1 MTEATAWQHNA
12 QAMSIQQSMISPT
25 ANPGLEQALRE
36 RLEQRAALSGSL
48 GELRP
53 LAVRLGLIQDSISP
67 RLREPVLALFAADHG
82 LAVDGIPM
90 RRGRSTRD
98 LAHLALDGQLP
109 LASIARAQGMHFR
122 VVDCG
127 VADKLA
133 PHANLMTRKIAHG
146 TRNARV
152 GQAMALEQAHA
163 GVRAGMEISDNLPG
177 NVLVC
182 AGMGQGSEEA
192 AALILSQLT
201 DVPMRDFIISGPDMA
216 QDELAK
222 LLAVLQPAQLRHRD
236 SKDPMEVLAAFGGFE
251 IAVMVGA
258 ILVAASKR
266 SLILIDGIS
275 ACAALKVAVNIAPP
289 VTDYV
294 LFCRSSSHRGIDEA
308 LATFHASAL
317 LELGLE
323 SLDGTGSALA
333 WPMLRSAAAV
343 LGDSGEGS
351 VAANG
356 HFGGH
361 SAEGP
366 PQMQAAS

>member
-1 MTEATAWQHNA
+1 MP
-12 QAMSIQQSMISPT
+12 IQQSMISPT

-36 RLEQRAALSGSL
+36 RLEERASLCGGL

-53 LAVRLGLIQDSISP
+53 LAVRLGLIQDSIAP

-82 LAVDGIPM
+82 LAVEGIPM
-90 RRGRSTRD
+90 RYGHSTRD

-109 LASIARAQGMHFR
+109 LAAFARAQGMSLR

-127 VADKLA
+127 VADKLM
-133 PHANLMTRKIAHG
+133 PHGRLMMRKIAHG
-146 TRNARV
+146 TRNSRV
-152 GQAMALEQAHA
+152 GHAMTLEQAHA
-163 GVRAGMEISDNLPG
+163 GVRAGMEISDALPG
-177 NVLVC
+177 NALAC
-182 AGMGQGSEEA
+182 AGIGQGSEEA
-192 AALILSQLT
+192 AALLLSQLS
-201 DVPMRDFIISGPDMA
+201 DVPLRDFVVAGPDMSQDLLGKQLSILQGA
-216 QDELAK
+216 QF
-222 LLAVLQPAQLRHRD
+222 RHREL
-236 SKDPMEVLAAFGGFE
+236 SDPMEMLAAYGGFE

-275 ACAALKVAVNIAPP
+275 ACAALKVAVRIAPP

-323 SLDGTGSALA
+323 SIDGTGAAVA
-333 WPMLRSAAAV
+333 WPLLRSATAA
-343 LGDSGEGS
+343 LGDVGEPAGVS
-351 VAANG
+351 NS
-356 HFGGH
+356 HFGALA
-361 SAEGP
+361 SANSGDP
-366 PQMQAAS
+366 APQLQAG